1 MSKPIASV
9 AIIGGGFM
17 GAAIAETAAVAG
29 IPVVVRELPE
39 YLDAAR
45 QRLESSLDR
54 AVKRGERDAADW
66 DSALARITLTSDLED
81 VAGADLVIEAVP
93 ARMWNSRP
101 QS

>member
-1 MSKPIASV
+1 
-9 AIIGGGFM
+9 
-17 GAAIAETAAVAG
+17 
-29 IPVVVRELPE
+29 
-39 YLDAAR
+39 
-45 QRLESSLDR
+45 LDR
-54 AVKRGERDAADW
+54 AVKRGERDAADR